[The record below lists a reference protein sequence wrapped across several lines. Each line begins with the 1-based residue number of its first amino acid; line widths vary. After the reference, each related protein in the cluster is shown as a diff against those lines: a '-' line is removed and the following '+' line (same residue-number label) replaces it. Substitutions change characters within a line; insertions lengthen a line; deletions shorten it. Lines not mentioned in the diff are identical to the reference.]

1 MWSKEESR
9 NRKMRFFTNFGIYM
23 KKYIPEYGEK
33 IRWVNYRTGVNDIK
47 FKIECQKNLESLY

>member
-47 FKIECQKNLESLY
+47 FKIECQSCN